1 MTNTQKNIWAG
12 VGVGL
17 LVAFGLWRLSS
28 PLAPKTPTKPSSS
41 ESSEN
46 ADTSAA
52 HQTVQPPPGANEP
65 LGKFRDIPA
74 LASQAIEFYGKVQ
87 DQDGV
92 PLPGVEVTGRIATT
106 TGFMSEKHERRTTT
120 TGANGLFAFRGL
132 TGSGLAIDL
141 KKEGYNFESSNR
153 TFLYSLI
160 TGVGRSRHNPD
171 ERSPVAYIMFKSQGA
186 EPMFQYETH
195 FSLQSDGSEVFVDL
209 HSGKVV
215 QQPSDLALSLV
226 WPTPGK
232 FGWRFRVRVIDGG
245 IVAGASD
252 QLYIAQL
259 VGYEHSLEYSFGE
272 NEREKDSPREFYV
285 RCRSGISHAR
295 INLFVQPGE
304 TKGRITLRTWLNP
317 SGSRNLEYDPMK
329 RINNP
334 IKVNTR

>member
-1 MTNTQKNIWAG
+1 MTNTQKIIWGG
-12 VGVGL
+12 VGVGM

-28 PLAPKTPTKPSSS
+28 PVAPKTPTKPSSS

-46 ADTSAA
+46 ADTGAA

-120 TGANGLFAFRGL
+120 TGPNGLFAFRGL

-153 TFLYSLI
+153 TFIYSLI

-171 ERSPVAYIMFKSQGA
+171 ERSPVAYTMFKSLGA

-195 FSLQSDGSEVFVDL
+195 FSLPSDGTEIFVDL
-209 HSGKVV
+209 HTGKVV
-215 QQPSDLALSLV
+215 QQESDLALSMV
-226 WPTPGK
+226 WPIPGK
-232 FGWRFRVRVIDGG
+232 FGWIFKVRVNNGG
-245 IVAGASD
+245 IMEGTTVQRFVAPLS
-252 QLYIAQL
+252 
-259 VGYEHSLEYSFGE
+259 GYQPSFDYSFGE
-272 NEREKDSPREFYV
+272 NDRGKRNPNDYYV
-285 RCRSGISHAR
+285 ECRSGMSHAR